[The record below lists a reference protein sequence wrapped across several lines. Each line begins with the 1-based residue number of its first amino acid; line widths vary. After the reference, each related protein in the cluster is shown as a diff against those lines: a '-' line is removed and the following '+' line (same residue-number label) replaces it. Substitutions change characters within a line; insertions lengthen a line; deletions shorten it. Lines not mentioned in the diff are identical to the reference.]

1 MLVINRQPTTD
12 GQDEFNVESKLMVVS
27 YQLSTDNYQLILIT
41 INNQPTT
48 NMKIAVFPGSFD
60 PITLGHYDIV
70 ERAAPL
76 FDKIIIAIGK
86 NSQKKYMFSLEQREA
101 FIRKT
106 FENFPNVEVDSFEG
120 LTIDYCRSKNVNF
133 ILRGLRNPADF
144 EFEKAIAQTNRT
156 LTQENKIETIFLLTS
171 AGKSFISSSIVREI
185 INFGGDYTLLVPDAV
200 RI

>member
-1 MLVINRQPTTD
+1 MRV
-12 GQDEFNVESKLMVVS
+12 
-27 YQLSTDNYQLILIT
+27 
-41 INNQPTT
+41 
-48 NMKIAVFPGSFD
+48 AVFPGSFD

-76 FDKIIIAIGK
+76 FDKIIIAIGQ
-86 NSQKKYMFSLEQREA
+86 NSQKKYMFSLEQRKK
-101 FIRKT
+101 FIKET
-106 FENFPNVEVDSFEG
+106 FKHFSNVEVDSFEG

-144 EFEKAIAQTNRT
+144 EFEKAIAQTNRQ
-156 LTQENKIETIFLLTS
+156 LTKDNRIETIFLLTS

-185 INFGGDYTLLVPDAV
+185 INFNGDYTLMVPNAV